1 MVRAETEL
9 SSAIL
14 AAKEVFWR
22 QGYEDASIAE
32 VVEATGLNRYALY
45 NSFGGKL
52 EIFLAV
58 LEAYHQERK
67 QLFMDVL
74 GDPDRSPMDAIR
86 EVSEFCMSQMAERST
101 GCLMCNIALEV
112 SHQDE
117 IISERVNTYLEEI
130 RSAKEMALAQAHER
144 GELNPA
150 ISPGEGAA
158 LLVSNMLG
166 MGALARNGASRDDL
180 LKTFNAGMAA
190 LSHPDIALNE
200 KDKAKRRK
208 RKS

>member
-1 MVRAETEL
+1 MVRAELEL
-9 SSAIL
+9 SSAIS

-22 QGYEDASIAE
+22 QGYDEASIEE
-32 VVEATGLNRYALY
+32 VVQATGLNRYALY

-52 EIFLAV
+52 EIFLAA
-58 LEAYHQERK
+58 LESYHEERK
-67 QLFMDVL
+67 QLFMSVL
-74 GDPDRSPMDAIR
+74 GDPERSPMDAIR
-86 EVSEFCMSQMAERST
+86 EVSEFCMSQMAERGT
-101 GCLMCNIALEV
+101 GCLMSNIALEV
-112 SHQDE
+112 SHHDE
-117 IISERVNTYLEEI
+117 IIAERVNTYLEEI
-130 RSAKEMALAQAHER
+130 RSAKEMALTQAEER

-150 ISPGEGAA
+150 ITPSEGAA

-166 MGALARNGASRDDL
+166 MGALARNGAGRDDM

-190 LSHPDIALNE
+190 LSHPDIVLKE